1 MADIM
6 VVAVHPDDETLGCG
20 GTLLR
25 HKAQGDNIHLL
36 IVTAM
41 YTNKKNGTSF
51 TTGRDGKDYELPD
64 CYNYTD
70 QHISFPK
77 KEVKIKSEEIAKVN
91 KAYGFHSVNELMIPT
106 TTVSSQDESVLIQ
119 KVASVISKIRPSIL
133 YVPFLHDVH
142 GDHRAIF
149 PVLNSCM
156 KTFRYPFIEKVY
168 MMETISETENAP
180 QLSGNSFIPNHF
192 VCIDRWIDQKIS
204 IVKIYKNEIQDS
216 PFPRS
221 IEMIQAQSQMRGA
234 MAAGNCDAFL
244 DTQFVARCHQEGH
257 F

>member
-36 IVTAM
+36 IITAM
-41 YTNKKNGTSF
+41 YANEKNGTPF
-51 TTGRDGKDYELPD
+51 TTGSDGKDYELPGS
-64 CYNYTD
+64 YNYSD

-77 KEVKIKSEEIAKVN
+77 KEVKIKAEEIAKVK
-91 KAYGFHSVNELMIPT
+91 KAYGFHSINELMIPT
-106 TTVSSQDESVLIQ
+106 TTVSSQDESVLIK
-119 KVASVISKIRPSIL
+119 KVASVFSRVCPNIL
-133 YVPFLHDVH
+133 YVPFLNDAH

-168 MMETISETENAP
+168 MMETISETEYAP
-180 QLSGNSFIPNHF
+180 QISGNSFVPNHF
-192 VCIDRWIDQKIS
+192 VCIDKWIEQKIS
-204 IVKIYKNEIQDS
+204 IMKIYKNEIQGS

-221 IEMIQAQSQMRGA
+221 PEAILAQSRFRGA
-234 MAAGNCDAFL
+234 SSFCKHAEAFML
-244 DTQFVARCHQEGH
+244 LKEIIR
-257 F
+257 